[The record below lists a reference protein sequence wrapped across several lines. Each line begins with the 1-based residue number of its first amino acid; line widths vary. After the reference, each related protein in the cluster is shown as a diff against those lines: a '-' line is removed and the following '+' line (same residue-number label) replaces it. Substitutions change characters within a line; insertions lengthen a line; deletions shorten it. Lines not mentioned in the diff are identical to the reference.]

1 MIFFIMINDIVNMM
15 FFAKLILYVYVSCLY
30 SPEIGCIDEV

>member
-15 FFAKLILYVYVSCLY
+15 FIVKLILYVYVSCLY
-30 SPEIGCIDEV
+30 SPEIGCIGEL